1 MIKEQYRSG
10 NLVDFRGQIET
21 VYQIRNSCVDFF
33 RGVTKRGTIT
43 QPYGWEAIKPIP
55 LTEDLVKKTNL
66 ENNKGEYY
74 FKDTHLYLDFSLG
87 RCMLCHF
94 SGDSFRELKYLHELQ
109 NIYFCLM
116 EEELI
121 INL

>member
-1 MIKEQYRSG
+1 MKDKQYRIG
-10 NLVDFRGQIET
+10 NYIIEDETIYSYGINKKERKLELSDFR
-21 VYQIRNSCVDFF
+21 VSDDNWSDH
-33 RGVTKRGTIT
+33 
-43 QPYGWEAIKPIP
+43 WDMIKPIP

-66 ENNKGEYY
+66 ENNNGGYY

-94 SGDSFRELKYLHELQ
+94 SGDSFRELKYLQELQ
-109 NIYFCLM
+109 NVYFCLM

-121 INL
+121 ISI

>member
-1 MIKEQYRSG
+1 MKPQELRIGNIVEQGEIKNFWEK
-10 NLVDFRGQIET
+10 
-21 VYQIRNSCVDFF
+21 
-33 RGVTKRGTIT
+33 GVHVGFGKCF
-43 QPYGWEAIKPIP
+43 EFNELKPIP

-66 ENNKGEYY
+66 ENRNGGYF

-94 SGDSFRELKYLHELQ
+94 SGDSFRELKYLCELQ

-121 INL
+121 INI

>member
-1 MIKEQYRSG
+1 LKAQELRIG
-10 NLVDFRGQIET
+10 NFYDHNGEYKQVTPNTIEE
-21 VYQIRNSCVDFF
+21 V
-33 RGVTKRGTIT
+33 
-43 QPYGWEAIKPIP
+43 WEAQRTWCKPIP

-66 ENNKGEYY
+66 ENNNGEYY

-87 RCMLCHF
+87 KCMLCHF

-116 EEELI
+116 EEELT
-121 INL
+121 INI